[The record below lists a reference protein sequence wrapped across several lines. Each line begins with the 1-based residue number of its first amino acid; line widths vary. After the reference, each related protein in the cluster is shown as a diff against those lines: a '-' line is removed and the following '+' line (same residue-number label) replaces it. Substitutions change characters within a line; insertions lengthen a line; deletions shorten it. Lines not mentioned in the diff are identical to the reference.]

1 MSDSFLFVNDGAF
14 RMSVLPQILDYLAK
28 HGKRTESGAM
38 NGQSIRSAVLSH
50 RVSLGGN
57 EYTVLELV
65 CSKNGI
71 NPLMVDA
78 KRVDGIAGFAVDKV
92 RAYVA
97 QAKPEWFPAP
107 IVKSSKREVPAGLLE
122 SLGL

>member
-1 MSDSFLFVNDGAF
+1 MSDSFVFVNDGAF
-14 RMSVLPQILDYLAK
+14 RTAVLPQILDFLTKY
-28 HGKRTESGAM
+28 GKRTESGAM
-38 NGQSIRSAVLSH
+38 NGQSIRSATLSH

-71 NPLMVDA
+71 NPLVVDA
-78 KRVDGIAGFAVDKV
+78 KRVDGIAGFCVDNV

-97 QAKPEWFPAP
+97 ESRPEWFPAP

>member
-1 MSDSFLFVNDGAF
+1 MSDSFMFCNDGAF
-14 RMSVLPQILDYLAK
+14 RMSVLPQILDFLDKY
-28 HGKRTESGAM
+28 GKRKESGGM
-38 NGQSIRSAVLSH
+38 NGQSIRSATLSH

-57 EYTVLELV
+57 EHTVFELV
-65 CSKNGI
+65 CCKNGI
-71 NPLMVDA
+71 NPKLVDA
-78 KRVDGIAGFAVDKV
+78 KRVDGIAGFAVDNV

-97 QAKPEWFPAP
+97 ESRPEWFPAP